1 MADAAKSGREG
12 RYAVPAVDGMLDVVE
27 FLAGQQR
34 PWGINELA
42 RELGITTNMV
52 FRILRRLT
60 ERGYTETV
68 GETGGYQL
76 STRLFSLG
84 MRLYTRFELRTRA
97 RPHLERLA
105 VETGETCQLHV
116 LNDRGML
123 VVDVVNPRA
132 DFFLQVV
139 PGAHLNC
146 HANAFGKAVL
156 AFLPPAEARRY
167 LAGKLDRLT
176 DRTLTSAAAVMRE
189 FVAIRATGL
198 AYDREEY
205 VRGVHCV
212 GAPVFDASG
221 AVVAGL
227 GTTGL
232 AGHRTGVAAKAGE
245 RAVVDCA
252 AAVSADIGYTGD
264 RFEAWRKRS

>member
-1 MADAAKSGREG
+1 MTVRAKAGGAG
-12 RYAVPAVDGMLDVVE
+12 RYAVPAVDGMLDIVE
-27 FLAGQQR
+27 FLAGQPR

-42 RELGITTNMV
+42 RELGITTNMA
-52 FRILRRLT
+52 FRILRRLA
-60 ERGYTETV
+60 ERGYVEAA
-68 GETGGYQL
+68 GEGGYQL
-76 STRLFSLG
+76 GTRFFSLG
-84 MRLYTRFELRTRA
+84 MRLHARFELRTRA

-105 VETGETCQLHV
+105 GATGETCQLHV

-167 LAGKLDRLT
+167 LAGKLERLT
-176 DRTLTSAAAVMRE
+176 DRTLTSAAAVVRQ
-189 FVAIRATGL
+189 FDASRATGL

-232 AGHRTGVAAKAGE
+232 AVARADAGAKACE
-245 RAVVDCA
+245 RAVLDCA
-252 AAVSADIGYTGD
+252 AAVSAAIGYTGD

>member
-1 MADAAKSGREG
+1 MAKATKSGRTG
-12 RYAVPAVDGMLDVVE
+12 RYAVPAVDGMLDIVE
-27 FLAGQQR
+27 FLAGQSR

-42 RELGITTNMV
+42 RELGITTNMA

-60 ERGYTETV
+60 ERGYVEAA
-68 GETGGYQL
+68 GDSGGCQL
-76 STRLFSLG
+76 GARFFSLG
-84 MRLYTRFELRTRA
+84 MRLYTRFELRTCA

-105 VETGETCQLHV
+105 AATGETCQLHV

-156 AFLPPAEARRY
+156 AFLPPAEARGY
-167 LAGKLDRLT
+167 LGGKLDRLT
-176 DRTLTSAAAVMRE
+176 DRTLTSAAAVVRQFE
-189 FVAIRATGL
+189 SIRKTGVAF
-198 AYDREEY
+198 DREEY

-212 GAPVFDASG
+212 GAPVFGASG

-232 AGHRTGVAAKAGE
+232 AMAREGAGAKACE
-245 RAVVDCA
+245 RAVLDCA
-252 AAVSADIGYTGD
+252 AAVSKDIGYTGD

>member
-1 MADAAKSGREG
+1 MADAGKSGREG
-12 RYAVPAVDGMLDVVE
+12 RYAVPAVDGMLDIVE
-27 FLAGQQR
+27 FLAGQSR
-34 PWGINELA
+34 PWGINELS
-42 RELGITTNMV
+42 RELGITTNMA
-52 FRILRRLT
+52 FRILRRLS
-60 ERGYTETV
+60 ERGYVETA

-76 STRLFSLG
+76 GTRFFSLG

-105 VETGETCQLHV
+105 AATGETCQLHV
-116 LNDRGML
+116 PNGDGML
-123 VVDVVNPRA
+123 VVDVVHPRA

-139 PGAHLNC
+139 PGAHMNV
-146 HANAFGKAVL
+146 HANAFGKVVL
-156 AFLPPAEARRY
+156 AFLPAVEARRR
-167 LAGKLDRLT
+167 LSGRLERLT
-176 DRTLTSAAAVMRE
+176 DRTRTSAAAVMRE
-189 FVAIRATGL
+189 FGAIRATGL

-232 AGHRTGVAAKAGE
+232 AVARASGGAKACE
-245 RAVVDCA
+245 RAVLDCA

>member
-1 MADAAKSGREG
+1 MTVRAKAGGAG
-12 RYAVPAVDGMLDVVE
+12 RYAVPAVDGMLDIVE
-27 FLAGQQR
+27 FLAGQPR

-42 RELGITTNMV
+42 RELGITTNMS
-52 FRILRRLT
+52 FRILRRLA
-60 ERGYTETV
+60 ERGYVEAA
-68 GETGGYQL
+68 GENGGYQL
-76 STRLFSLG
+76 GTRFFSLG

-105 VETGETCQLHV
+105 AATGETCQLHV
-116 LNDRGML
+116 PNARGML
-123 VVDVVNPRA
+123 VVDVVNART
-132 DFFLQVV
+132 DFFLQIV

-146 HANAFGKAVL
+146 HANAFGQAVP
-156 AFLPPAEARRY
+156 AFLPAAAARRY
-167 LAGKLDRLT
+167 LAGTLDRLT
-176 DRTLTSAAAVMRE
+176 DRTLTSAAAVARQ
-189 FVAIRATGL
+189 FDAIRATGL

-232 AGHRTGVAAKAGE
+232 AVARTDNGAKACE
-245 RAVVDCA
+245 RAVLACA
-252 AAVSADIGYTGD
+252 AAVSTDIGYTGE